1 MTSTT
6 VHVRLDQ
13 CDERCTP
20 ARCYPQ
26 YVAQFKPPKGD
37 QEAKPL
43 GHLAWLRTPRPV
55 TQKVPST
62 EEKT

>member
-6 VHVRLDQ
+6 THIRLDQ

-26 YVAQFKPPKGD
+26 YVAAFKPGKGA
-37 QEAKPL
+37 QAEKPL

-55 TQKVPST
+55 TVKVPPPDQS
-62 EEKT
+62 